1 MQPQN
6 VPAEPLEI
14 AFGTLNGELHKRLLE
29 PGLVTVEQWNEHF
42 APRFKA
48 VADVILGSSVHARSY
63 RVHESSYPPVGESP
77 WIPVGRRLPTHP
89 YTVFAVIVA
98 SAHFQCDE
106 DDPMVDAAT
115 YFPDEKAWHINHGD
129 DDVLVTVSLWMD
141 VPLIPHRASARIAAK
156 RQTPAEVAQLAV
168 EVMGADNGCAFK
180 PRREQLERL
189 VGGIARMM
197 VAGCKFTTAEI
208 ELWGAGEHGEMLEAF
223 QHLDGFEPAQQ
234 AMVDIFDGL
243 PLLSH
248 DEAPTEIKDLF
259 ARNTGDYMPTETEK
273 EAIDNGL
280 AEIMRQ
286 LGRLGAP
293 RVLFRP
299 LLSSGLIGVGTG
311 GTTYVIIDSEQP
323 EAEQVIALWHE
334 TLHLLGLKD
343 ETLVEAFAQR
353 LAQACPDILPAVKQV
368 AGGA

>member
-1 MQPQN
+1 MPSH

-14 AFGTLNGELHKRLLE
+14 AVGTLNGELHKRLLE
-29 PGLVTVEQWNEHF
+29 PGLVTVEQWNEHI

-89 YTVFAVIVA
+89 YSVFVVIVA
-98 SAHFQCDE
+98 SAHFHCTE
-106 DDPMVDAAT
+106 DDPMVDVAT

-141 VPLIPHRASARIAAK
+141 IPPRTGAPARTIAKHR
-156 RQTPAEVAQLAV
+156 TPAEVAQLAV
-168 EVMGADNGCAFK
+168 DVMGDDNGAAFK
-180 PRREQLERL
+180 PGREQLERL
-189 VGGIARMM
+189 AGGIARMM
-197 VAGCKFTTAEI
+197 VAGCAFTTAEI
-208 ELWGAGEHGEMLEAF
+208 ELWGAGEHSEMLDAF
-223 QHLDGFEPAQQ
+223 QRFDGFEQAQQ

-286 LGRLGAP
+286 LGRPGAP

-299 LLSSGLIGVGTG
+299 LLTSGLIGNGNA
-311 GTTYVIIDSEQP
+311 GTTSYVIIDSEQP
-323 EAEQVIALWHE
+323 ESEQVIALWHE

-343 ETLVEAFAQR
+343 ETLVEAMAQR
-353 LAQACPDILPAVKQV
+353 LAQACPEVLPAVKQV
-368 AGGA
+368 AAGA